1 MPRARPYDIPY
12 EYGLWIF
19 HDDRHWRPRKRRA
32 TIPSVS
38 GRRNEMIV
46 QKSGDAS
53 ATPVQ
58 STPGFVLPAAKSR
71 YCSPACVLAEAPPG
85 EYEYS
90 TVLYRAGCCRCP
102 VLHAGGPLVCKRDA
116 NKVGH
121 KLRVRKQKNMCASVQ
136 FLSVSTP
143 TQEIDRPHIRITCG
157 SRLGCT
163 VRG

>member
-1 MPRARPYDIPY
+1 
-12 EYGLWIF
+12 
-19 HDDRHWRPRKRRA
+19 
-32 TIPSVS
+32 
-38 GRRNEMIV
+38 MIV

-102 VLHAGGPLVCKRDA
+102 VLHAGGPLVCKRDV
-116 NKVGH
+116 NNFGH
-121 KLRVRKQKNMCASVQ
+121 KLQSVLENRKICALQSNFSLIQ
-136 FLSVSTP
+136 LQP
-143 TQEIDRPHIRITCG
+143 
-157 SRLGCT
+157 
-163 VRG
+163 